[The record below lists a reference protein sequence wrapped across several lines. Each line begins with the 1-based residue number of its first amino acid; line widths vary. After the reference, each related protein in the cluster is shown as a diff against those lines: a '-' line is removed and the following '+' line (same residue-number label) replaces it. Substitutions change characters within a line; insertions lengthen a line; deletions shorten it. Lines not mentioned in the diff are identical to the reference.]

1 MTGSKKNP
9 GLDRLIRY
17 SRLISFSFSG
27 IILLVYFSFI
37 VLLAFF
43 PEILRKVVAGTSIT
57 YGIFAGLSII
67 LFSILM
73 TFVYVLIA
81 NNFLDK
87 LK

>member
-1 MTGSKKNP
+1 MSSPKKNS
-9 GLDRLIRY
+9 GLDK
-17 SRLISFSFSG
+17 LISYNKFISFTFSG

-37 VLLAFF
+37 LILAFF
-43 PEILRKVVAGTSIT
+43 PEILRNSVAGTSIT
-57 YGIFAGLSII
+57 YGIIAGLGII

>member
-1 MTGSKKNP
+1 MSDPKKNS
-9 GLDRLIRY
+9 GLDKLIRY
-17 SRLISFSFSG
+17 NRLVSFTFSG
-27 IILLVYFSFI
+27 TVLLVYFSFI
-37 VLLAFF
+37 VTLAFF
-43 PEILRKVVAGTSIT
+43 PEILRKLVAGTSIT

-73 TFVYVLIA
+73 TFLYVLIA